1 MLFSRSG
8 EKTFHCHVCS
18 SAFST
23 KGSLKVHMR
32 LHTGAKPFKCP
43 HCSQRFRTSG
53 HRKSHIM
60 QHLKPTAPKKH
71 RKSHRNP
78 VASDVVQQMLQS
90 DTQGD
95 QVVANGNQVIN
106 LVQNQNVLPVSLSI
120 TDSFGNVT
128 DSGVTAQLLQG
139 LEGVQLQLSAN
150 IGQSIQITGLE
161 PSSMLQT
168 VQIDAGL
175 LQQLQQQGNIN
186 LTINPNLISAPTV
199 QAADPNLVQNIQ
211 QAASISDTV
220 NPNVVIQSFAVAP
233 GQSIMTAA
241 TDNGQVMDVAGNVTS
256 VHQEV
261 MDNGQALAMDGMM
274 MVKSQE
280 DGDEEESSGQEDEDE
295 EDEVPEG
302 VSEDLQ
308 GFDEGPLDANG
319 LKPDEQQQALQLLQ
333 QHTSHRMDLT
343 DPGRTHVCPVS
354 LSLQSLSLTSHVCF
368 FSTISLCLF
377 LYPFLPHSI
386 LPSLHPHSI
395 CPSIPTFFLSLSP
408 SLSLY
413 VSLLSSFIHLPP
425 SPSLP
430 LYVPVFAL
438 QH

>member
-1 MLFSRSG
+1 MLVSG
-8 EKTFHCHVCS
+8 EKTFHCHVCN

-43 HCSQRFRTSG
+43 HCTQRFRTSG

-60 QHLKPTAPKKH
+60 QHLKPSVPKKQ
-71 RKSHRNP
+71 RKSTRN
-78 VASDVVQQMLQS
+78 ANTSDVVQQMLQAEP
-90 DTQGD
+90 QGD
-95 QVVANGNQVIN
+95 QAVVAGNQVIN

-150 IGQSIQITGLE
+150 LGQSIQITGLE

-186 LTINPNLISAPTV
+186 LTINPNLISAPAV
-199 QAADPNLVQNIQ
+199 QAADPNFVQNIQ

-220 NPNVVIQSFAVAP
+220 NPNVVIQSFAVP
-233 GQSIMTAA
+233 SGQPVLTTV
-241 TDNGQVMDVAGNVTS
+241 TDSGQVLDAAGNG

-261 MDNGQALAMDGMM
+261 LHGDQAVAGTLAMDGMM
-274 MVKSQE
+274 IKTQE
-280 DGDEEESSGQEDEDE
+280 DGDEEESSSQEE
-295 EDEVPEG
+295 EEEEEVPEG

-308 GFDEGPLDANG
+308 GFDDGPLDTNG
-319 LKPDEQQQALQLLQ
+319 LKPDEQQQAMQLLQ
-333 QHTSHRMDLT
+333 QNTSHRMDLS
-343 DPGRTHVCPVS
+343 DPDRTHICPVG
-354 LSLQSLSLTSHVCF
+354 LSLHLSVILNCGLSQSHPKLVDYQTILTVGLSHGHPKLLDSVKA
-368 FSTISLCLF
+368 
-377 LYPFLPHSI
+377 I
-386 LPSLHPHSI
+386 LNN
-395 CPSIPTFFLSLSP
+395 
-408 SLSLY
+408 
-413 VSLLSSFIHLPP
+413 
-425 SPSLP
+425 
-430 LYVPVFAL
+430 
-438 QH
+438 